1 MPTMLTR
8 PIDGAG
14 SMVAHQEDDQDAPTA
29 TRRNQCLRI
38 ASVAD
43 VLDISV
49 SSVRR
54 LIRGGK
60 LAAVYI
66 GTSLRVPKQSLE
78 ALLKAGARR
87 SRGRGKK

>member
-1 MPTMLTR
+1 MLPR
-8 PIDGAG
+8 LINGAE
-14 SMVAHQEDDQDAPTA
+14 SMVAHQEDDQGAPAA

-49 SSVRR
+49 SSIRR
-54 LIRGGK
+54 LIRDGK

-66 GTSLRVPKQSLE
+66 GTSLRVPEQSLE

-87 SRGRGKK
+87 SRDRGRK